1 MDTHFLTLLFLHLL
15 FCASF
20 VCCSH
25 FRIYKDQRPSSSSLV
40 SFSVLILSPPRP
52 LSCHVECVNRQNC
65 LSFLEMRDDT
75 QTQCTLYDAYI
86 TQQNINSQLEE
97 QQGNNFFNLGK
108 YLLVLSFRLLVLSLN
123 IRSRFLY
130 NTDPNYI
137 FFGKKSKL
145 NGFIFMCVFRR
156 LNKIW

>member
-1 MDTHFLTLLFLHLL
+1 MANLVLSLLLQVWFFACLVWCHN
-15 FCASF
+15 
-20 VCCSH
+20 

-40 SFSVLILSPPRP
+40 IFSVLPLPPPCP
-52 LSCHVECVNRQNC
+52 LSCHVECVNRENC

-108 YLLVLSFRLLVLSLN
+108 TTSS
-123 IRSRFLY
+123 
-130 NTDPNYI
+130 T
-137 FFGKKSKL
+137 
-145 NGFIFMCVFRR
+145 
-156 LNKIW
+156 